1 MFWLARISWS
11 VFSFFK
17 VLFNFSRHSPALD
30 FFSSSV
36 FFYLSVRIVAIRS
49 FKQVT
54 FAAFSFSTAVKN
66 CSFWWPSTST
76 YLSRSCYLADYTSK
90 TYLISYGSFACLLF
104 SLLASMIAMFSTMV
118 LEAGRPKANSRVSI
132 TEGSD
137 RLASKFWSVLKYDIF
152 LQILL
157 NLLLT
162 GLFHWSLLLDLQ
174 MVIGNAWTSVLP
186 FIFWRPSCVSS
197 RYVFNSPFFW
207 IQRLIANNML
217 FQVCICCC
225 DIIWNSIT
233 QLKRLE
239 YFLALVGM
247 TF

>member
-152 LQILL
+152 LHRWRFWDFNWNPRTAILYF
-157 NLLLT
+157 LLQS
-162 GLFHWSLLLDLQ
+162 FDS
-174 MVIGNAWTSVLP
+174 TSHSFWP
-186 FIFWRPSCVSS
+186 FVFRHSS
-197 RYVFNSPFFW
+197 YASSGQVCNCPCFW
-207 IQRLIANNML
+207 IQSLILNYML
-217 FQVCICCC
+217 FQVCICWG
-225 DIIWNSIT
+225 DIVWYLLS
-233 QLKRLE
+233 
-239 YFLALVGM
+239 
-247 TF
+247 